1 MNKKIKFGI
10 LIILLFSII
19 IVLFIPKNYSKAKD
33 KDDLFFEIVDE
44 TNSNIIEVGSNVT
57 FSTKLQNEEIAKEI
71 CSYLGLDK
79 DFNKNSINKNGNYNI
94 YFYDEEVSGNIS
106 IKECN
111 DENIVMVDFKSFTLN
126 KSFINLKNNLKSYL
140 NLKNKKDYV
149 FEYLKAENDS
159 KNLKKLNDDIILIL
173 NKSNARNIEA
183 IKLDNGY
190 STTAYTKRYTPIK
203 VCGKKIDF
211 NYAVCKYNS
220 EKTYLILGTPQIN
233 LTY

>member
-1 MNKKIKFGI
+1 M
-10 LIILLFSII
+10 
-19 IVLFIPKNYSKAKD
+19 
-33 KDDLFFEIVDE
+33 
-44 TNSNIIEVGSNVT
+44 GSNVT

-149 FEYLKAENDS
+149 LS
-159 KNLKKLNDDIILIL
+159 I
-173 NKSNARNIEA
+173 
-183 IKLDNGY
+183 
-190 STTAYTKRYTPIK
+190 
-203 VCGKKIDF
+203 
-211 NYAVCKYNS
+211 
-220 EKTYLILGTPQIN
+220 
-233 LTY
+233 

>member
-149 FEYLKAENDS
+149 LS
-159 KNLKKLNDDIILIL
+159 I
-173 NKSNARNIEA
+173 
-183 IKLDNGY
+183 
-190 STTAYTKRYTPIK
+190 
-203 VCGKKIDF
+203 
-211 NYAVCKYNS
+211 
-220 EKTYLILGTPQIN
+220 
-233 LTY
+233 

>member
-57 FSTKLQNEEIAKEI
+57 FSTKLQDEEIAKEI

-106 IKECN
+106 IKEYN

-140 NLKNKKDYV
+140 NLKNKKDYI

-173 NKSNARNIEA
+173 NKNSARNIET

>member
-1 MNKKIKFGI
+1 MKKKIKFGI

-19 IVLFIPKNYSKAKD
+19 AVLFIPKNYSKAKD
-33 KDDLFFEIVDE
+33 KDELFFEIVDK
-44 TNSNIIEVGSNVT
+44 TDSNIVEVGSNVT
-57 FSTKLQNEEIAKEI
+57 FSTKSQNEKIAKEI
-71 CSYLGLDK
+71 CSYLRLDK
-79 DFNKNSINKNGNYNI
+79 DFNKKSLNKNGNYNI
-94 YFYDEEVSGNIS
+94 YFYNKEMSGNIS
-106 IKECN
+106 IKQYN
-111 DENIVMVDFKSFTLN
+111 DENIVMIDFKSSTLN

-140 NLKNKKDYV
+140 SIKNKKDYI
-149 FEYLKAENDS
+149 FQYLKAENNS
-159 KNLKKLNDDIILIL
+159 KNLKKLNDDINLIL
-173 NKSNARNIEA
+173 NKNDAKNIET
-183 IKLDNGY
+183 IKIDNGY

>member
-159 KNLKKLNDDIILIL
+159 KNLKN
-173 NKSNARNIEA
+173 
-183 IKLDNGY
+183 
-190 STTAYTKRYTPIK
+190 
-203 VCGKKIDF
+203 
-211 NYAVCKYNS
+211 
-220 EKTYLILGTPQIN
+220 
-233 LTY
+233 